1 MAKIGE
7 MYMQLGWI
15 DFSKT
20 ERNKILSVLDLLSEP
35 GTLDELGIAP
45 IRDGFSNLFFPGTST
60 IQTRAKYF
68 FAVPYALK
76 QLERSGETNPN
87 KVLKALDSIERTCG
101 ELLLEQN
108 REENGIIG
116 KRSLQGGKWV
126 KRTPADIYWAGLRQ
140 YGIFTG
146 GNLSLSEYIRVSC
159 AMRTQKSTLKKLG
172 NRNDNAEENECDDK
186 NAGDLFKM
194 QFWKMPLYHD
204 DWLEEFR
211 MELSREEAQFLSSQI
226 IENCNSSMLSYV
238 LENNIIEFLE
248 CESFQDIGTLIEKFS
263 VDVQE
268 DYWKAVSFSQFIYA
282 IRTVYNVIVSDAKNE
297 YANSE
302 LERQKENYKEIAALD
317 IDAIMERLAIF
328 HNPLLRKFLK
338 QVQENMIN
346 GNVEEI
352 KKCII
357 SREIQLKGTSRA
369 KSAHPGE
376 FNPEDWLGGGQLD
389 YRFYNARTILR
400 DIMIKEDVDA

>member
-1 MAKIGE
+1 
-7 MYMQLGWI
+7 MQLGWI

-87 KVLKALDSIERTCG
+87 KVLKALDTIERTCG
-101 ELLLEQN
+101 EILLEQN
-108 REENGIIG
+108 RDENGIIG

-146 GNLSLSEYIRVSC
+146 GNLSLSEYVRVSC

-194 QFWKMPLYHD
+194 QFWKMPLYND
-204 DWLEEFR
+204 EWLETFC
-211 MELSREEAQFLSSQI
+211 MELSDDEAQFLSNQI
-226 IENCNSSMLSYV
+226 IESCNGSMLSYV
-238 LENNIIEFLE
+238 LENHMVEFLE
-248 CESFQDIGTLIEKFS
+248 CESFQDIGALIDKFPEN
-263 VDVQE
+263 VQE
-268 DYWKAVSFSQFIYA
+268 DFCKAVAFSRFIYA
-282 IRTVYNVIVSDAKNE
+282 IRTVYNVIVSDGKNE

-317 IDAIMERLAIF
+317 IDSIMERLGIF
-328 HNPLLRKFLK
+328 NNPMLRKFLK
-338 QVQENMIN
+338 QSQECMRSGDI
-346 GNVEEI
+346 EEL
-352 KKCII
+352 KKGIV
-357 SREIQLKGTSRA
+357 SREKFLKGPNRA
-369 KSAHPGE
+369 KTAHPGE
-376 FNPEDWLGGGQLD
+376 FNPEEWLGGGELD

-400 DIMIKEDVDA
+400 DIMMKEDTDA